1 MEQTDLPSIQEAE
14 KLLTWAH
21 NNNPGPWLNHSR
33 VVARAAKT
41 IAKKAD
47 MDVNTAYILGLLHD
61 IGRYEGVTGL
71 RHVFQGYRLMQEKG
85 YHLNAKICLT
95 HSFPCKDIDSFVG
108 KNDCTP
114 DETLAIREALEKFV
128 YDDYD
133 RLIQLCDAICMAE
146 GVCILEVR
154 LVDVVRRHNT
164 FNPKILEKWNAFF
177 GLKEH
182 FDKKCKTSIYNLF
195 KKEITGNLL
204 NG

>member
-1 MEQTDLPSIQEAE
+1 MEQTDLPSMQEAE
-14 KLLTWAH
+14 KLLAWAH

-133 RLIQLCDAICMAE
+133 
-146 GVCILEVR
+146 
-154 LVDVVRRHNT
+154 
-164 FNPKILEKWNAFF
+164 
-177 GLKEH
+177 
-182 FDKKCKTSIYNLF
+182 
-195 KKEITGNLL
+195 
-204 NG
+204 